1 MSVSEAAL
9 NRCRSVMDEMKI
21 YRRRPIKVSD
31 DLVAEIKS
39 ADHILIGTPM
49 YNFSIPAILKA
60 YIDQIVRSGVTV

>member
-1 MSVSEAAL
+1 
-9 NRCRSVMDEMKI
+9 MDEMKI